1 MEYPKGNAEGRR
13 LFQTLLDRM
22 ERRQYDDDFLAGL
35 VAYQAIYP
43 ASEKFDLFFARYAL
57 FHGNTEV
64 ALEYAR
70 AAEKKRPLNYL
81 VWRLLAE
88 VLTARDDGGTAL
100 RGALCSVLRGSYFD
114 DATAKRVGRFA
125 GNVVESDGAGNLC
138 AVYEQ
143 LDGHDR
149 SGITRPKAYADGRVS
164 AFPAG
169 GKAGV
174 VGRRVRGTGTF
185 GSEKLA
191 GGAA

>member
-1 MEYPKGNAEGRR
+1 MEYPAGSVEGKR
-13 LFQTLLDRM
+13 LFASLLDRM
-22 ERRQYDDDFLAGL
+22 ERRQYDDEFLAGL

-43 ASEKFDLFFARYAL
+43 ASEKFDIFFARYAL
-57 FHGNTEV
+57 AHGNIEV

-88 VLTARDDGGTAL
+88 ILTA
-100 RGALCSVLRGSYFD
+100 CSVLRGSYFD
-114 DATAKRVGRFA
+114 DAAAKRFGRFA
-125 GNVVESDGAGNLC
+125 GDVVESDGAGKLC

-164 AFPAG
+164 AFPTG
-169 GKAGV
+169 GKARV
-174 VGRRVRGTGTF
+174 VGRRVRGAGTF